1 MSDTFQPIRGMA
13 DLLPADSGTWQ
24 MLESALQDIAEA
36 YGYKQLRIPVV
47 ERTELFKRSIGEVT
61 DIVEKEMYTFEDR
74 NGQSLTLR
82 PEATA
87 GIVRAG
93 ISNGLLHNQRQKVW
107 FTGPM
112 FRYERPQKG
121 RYRQFYQFD
130 VEALGFEGPD
140 VDAEMILMT
149 ARLWRRLGVDAVTL
163 ELNSLGTSE
172 SRQRYRDVLVEYF
185 ADHKSALDEDSLR
198 RLDRNPMR
206 ILDSKNPD
214 MKSVVAGAPVL
225 TDFLD
230 AESADHFAQLRE
242 ILDDAGIEYRLNPRL
257 VRGLDYYCRTVF
269 EWVTDRLGAQGTV
282 CAGGRYDGLVE
293 QLGGRP
299 TPAIGW
305 ALGLERLLELYRAC
319 GGAEA
324 EVAPDL
330 YLVAAGQGTLAPAF
344 RLVEQLREARPRFR
358 VEINLGGGSFK
369 SQMKRADKSGAR
381 FALHDAD
388 RRRRERDGAQ
398 RRSDERHP
406 DRERGRTDEHQS
418 EREHAERRDDPG
430 GTEPD
435 PGRR

>member
-1 MSDTFQPIRGMA
+1 MSEPFQPIRGMA
-13 DLLPADSGTWQ
+13 DLLPADSSTWQ
-24 MLESALQDIAEA
+24 MLETALCNIAEA
-36 YGYKQLRIPVV
+36 YGYRQLRVPVI

-74 NGQSLTLR
+74 NGLSLTLR

-107 FTGPM
+107 CTGPM

-121 RYRQFYQFD
+121 RYRQFHQFD

-149 ARLWRRLGVDAVTL
+149 ARLWRKLGIEAVTL
-163 ELNSLGTSE
+163 ELNSLGTAE
-172 SRQRYRDVLVEYF
+172 SRQRYRSVLVEYF
-185 ADHKSALDEDSLR
+185 TDHKSELDEDSAR
-198 RLDRNPMR
+198 RLQRNPMR

-214 MKSVVAGAPVL
+214 MQAVVAGAPVL

-242 ILDDAGIEYRLNPRL
+242 ILDASGVVYRLNPRL

-319 GGAEA
+319 GGRDIATG
-324 EVAPDL
+324 PDL

-344 RLVEQLREARPRFR
+344 RLAEQLRAERPQFK

-369 SQMKRADKSGAR
+369 AQMKRADKSGAR
-381 FALHDAD
+381 FALVLGEAELQAGTIGLKPLRESGEQNAVPWTGLVETLD
-388 RRRRERDGAQ
+388 RIMAGPQ
-398 RRSDERHP
+398 
-406 DRERGRTDEHQS
+406 
-418 EREHAERRDDPG
+418 
-430 GTEPD
+430 
-435 PGRR
+435 

>member
-1 MSDTFQPIRGMA
+1 MSEAFQPIRGMA
-13 DLLPADSGTWQ
+13 DVLPADSSTWQ
-24 MLESALQDIAEA
+24 LLETALRDIAEA
-36 YGYKQLRIPVV
+36 YGYHELRIPVV

-74 NGQSLTLR
+74 NGASLTLR

-107 FTGPM
+107 VTGPM

-121 RYRQFYQFD
+121 RYRQFHQFD

-149 ARLWRRLGVDAVTL
+149 ARLWRQLGIDAVTL
-163 ELNSLGTSE
+163 ELNSLGTAE
-172 SRQRYRDVLVEYF
+172 SRQRYREVLVEYF
-185 ADHKSALDEDSLR
+185 TAHESALDEDSR
-198 RLDRNPMR
+198 KRLHRNPMR

-214 MKSVVAGAPVL
+214 MKPVVAGAPVL

-230 AESADHFAQLRE
+230 PESTEHFAQLRE
-242 ILDDAGIEYRLNPRL
+242 ILDDAGVGYRLNPRL

-293 QLGGRP
+293 QLGGRS

-305 ALGLERLLELYRAC
+305 ALGLERLLELYRVC
-319 GGAEA
+319 GGADA
-324 EVAPDL
+324 RQTPDL

-344 RLVEQLREARPRFR
+344 RLAEQLREERPQIK

-369 SQMKRADKSGAR
+369 VQLKRADKSGAR
-381 FALHDAD
+381 FALVLGEAELAAGTIGLKPL
-388 RRRRERDGAQ
+388 REAGEQRTVPWTDLTAALDPLMTARD
-398 RRSDERHP
+398 
-406 DRERGRTDEHQS
+406 
-418 EREHAERRDDPG
+418 
-430 GTEPD
+430 
-435 PGRR
+435 

>member
-1 MSDTFQPIRGMA
+1 MSEPFQPIRGMA
-13 DLLPADSGTWQ
+13 DVLPVDSGTWQ
-24 MLESALQDIAEA
+24 LLEAALREIAQA
-36 YGYKQLRIPVV
+36 YGYRELRIPVV

-74 NGQSLTLR
+74 NGASLTLR

-121 RYRQFYQFD
+121 RYRQFHQFD
-130 VEALGFEGPD
+130 VEALGFDGPD

-149 ARLWRRLGVDAVTL
+149 ARLWRQLGIDAVTL
-163 ELNSLGTSE
+163 ELNSLGTAE

-185 ADHKSALDEDSLR
+185 TAHESTLDDDSR
-198 RLDRNPMR
+198 KRLHRNPMR

-214 MKSVVAGAPVL
+214 MRTVVAGAPVL
-225 TDFLD
+225 TEFLD
-230 AESADHFAQLRE
+230 AESAEHFAQLRA
-242 ILDDAGIEYRLNPRL
+242 ILDDAGVGYRLNPRL

-305 ALGLERLLELYRAC
+305 ALGLERLLELYRVC
-319 GGAEA
+319 GGAD
-324 EVAPDL
+324 VLQAPDL

-344 RLVEQLREARPRFR
+344 RLAEQLRQERPQFK

-369 SQMKRADKSGAR
+369 VQLKRADKSGAR
-381 FALHDAD
+381 FALVLGEAELAD
-388 RRRRERDGAQ
+388 GTIGLKPLRESGEQRAVPWKELTAALDGLLAGQ
-398 RRSDERHP
+398 N
-406 DRERGRTDEHQS
+406 
-418 EREHAERRDDPG
+418 
-430 GTEPD
+430 
-435 PGRR
+435 